1 MATRYCG
8 MISPGTVSGRASL
21 TCLHFVNE
29 RQHWNST
36 NRRGHFARRPGVV
49 AETVVEVGGGAGF
62 FGGGDHGFRWRWRD
76 GGGVPFYRVVA
87 GCPRKSTGSLQA

>member
-1 MATRYCG
+1 

-36 NRRGHFARRPGVV
+36 NRRGHFARPPGVV

-62 FGGGDHGFRWRWRD
+62 A
-76 GGGVPFYRVVA
+76 GGVLTAFAGAMGEVCRSA
-87 GCPRKSTGSLQA
+87 GCCMGSRATLPASGRR